1 MEQVHGHMELV
12 GCFCV
17 SHPPV
22 EVMIIRGK
30 KGANKSSN
38 KSDVTDPVL
47 QLSTAIPSRSRRN
60 PPRTWDIGAWTGW
73 NQALWHPD
81 KRQLIMKNMN
91 KVSRILST
99 QKKTIK
105 SSKKSNLTS
114 CADTFEKPVVL
125 QLSLPQ

>member
-1 MEQVHGHMELV
+1 MEQVHGHVELV

-22 EVMIIRGK
+22 EVMIFREK

-47 QLSTAIPSRSRRN
+47 QLSTAIPSRSRRS

-73 NQALWHPD
+73 NQALWDPG
-81 KRQLIMKNMN
+81 KRQLIMKNIIE
-91 KVSRILST
+91 VSRILT
-99 QKKTIK
+99 TGK
-105 SSKKSNLTS
+105 KKSKIERRAT
-114 CADTFEKPVVL
+114 
-125 QLSLPQ
+125 

>member
-1 MEQVHGHMELV
+1 M
-12 GCFCV
+12 
-17 SHPPV
+17 
-22 EVMIIRGK
+22 R

-47 QLSTAIPSRSRRN
+47 QLSTAIPSRSRRS
-60 PPRTWDIGAWTGW
+60 PPHTWDIGAWTGW
-73 NQALWHPD
+73 NQALWDPG

-99 QKKTIK
+99 EEKNIK